1 MVKLE
6 LEIYDKGLTEINNL
20 YICSGYIYIK
30 YDKGWVYKIMLK
42 IELKE
47 IC

>member
-20 YICSGYIYIK
+20 YICIYIK

-42 IELKE
+42 IELNE